1 MLSRLSRPSLRPLR
15 AAVFM
20 LIFCGMAAHAGV
32 AALVLSEGSA
42 PYHEAADAIE
52 AALGPQHTVVRILA
66 DKLPASASALSRA
79 GFLVAIGVRAADLVA
94 GQGGDTPVLA
104 VLVTEDWY
112 RSQGKAKL
120 STGGR
125 SVGALVLEQPF
136 SRQMELARKAFP
148 RLSRIGVVLGRKNA
162 GMLGPLQ
169 AAASKEGVTLVGAV
183 SESESTLVATLEQV
197 LREAELLLAVPD
209 AEVLNRS
216 TAQSVLMTTYR
227 YRDPMIGYSKALSR
241 AGALVSLYSTPEQIG
256 RQAGEIAARAMGGA
270 RLPELQW
277 PQYFSV
283 SVNRHVARSLG
294 VDVPPE
300 DVLLAGLGGQ

>member
-1 MLSRLSRPSLRPLR
+1 ML
-15 AAVFM
+15 A
-20 LIFCGMAAHAGV
+20 FCGMAAHAGM
-32 AALVLSEGSA
+32 ATLVLSDGSA

-52 AALGPQHTVVRILA
+52 AALGPQHTVTRMLA
-66 DKLPASASALSRA
+66 DKMPASASALSRA
-79 GFLVAIGVRAADLVA
+79 NLLVAIGVKAADLVA
-94 GQGGDTPVLA
+94 GQGGSTPVLA

-120 STGGR
+120 SAGGR
-125 SVGALVLEQPF
+125 SVGVVVLEQPF
-136 SRQMELARKAFP
+136 SRQMDLVRKAFP
-148 RLSRIGVVLGRKNA
+148 QLSRIGVVLGRKNA
-162 GMLGPLQ
+162 GMLEPLQ
-169 AAASKEGVTLVGAV
+169 AAASKEGMTLVGAV

-197 LREAELLLAVPD
+197 LREADLLLAVPD

-216 TAQSVLMTTYR
+216 TVQSVLMTTYR
-227 YRDPMIGYSKALSR
+227 YRDPMVGYSKALSR

-256 RQAGEIAARAMGGA
+256 RQAGEIAARTMSGA

-294 VDVPPE
+294 SDVPSE
-300 DVLLAGLGGQ
+300 SALLAGLGGQ